1 MTLEDILA
9 RVGGTIKRRYRG
21 VNIAQHDEW
30 QEVEVK
36 NEDYAHYYFSLTQ
49 HGYEYQL

>member
-9 RVGGTIKRRYRG
+9 RVGGTIKRRYKKE
-21 VNIAQHDEW
+21 AW

-36 NEDYAHYYFSLTQ
+36 NEDYAHYYFELTK